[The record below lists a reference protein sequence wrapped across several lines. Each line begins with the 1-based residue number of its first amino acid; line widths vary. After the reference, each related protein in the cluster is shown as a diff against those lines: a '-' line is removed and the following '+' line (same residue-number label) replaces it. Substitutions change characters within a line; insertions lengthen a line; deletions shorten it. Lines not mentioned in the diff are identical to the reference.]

1 MATAMPPRTRTA
13 PIRRFRIFLRWRWR
27 RCRNRASGSRRVW
40 NSRGGLWKMWNT
52 QGGRYEVRRDIS
64 SVRSY
69 EVGADDGCRPGHA
82 RHERLDITQ
91 VIVRDSGR
99 VARSGRRRPG
109 HLRLPR
115 APQCRRQH
123 GDPHTCDDT
132 TPEAIRP
139 ARGCIPAPVSA
150 MMTAPYGTAATSRA
164 GVRARRSDAGSTMP
178 LDATDRLRAYRG
190 GMVVCP
196 SRRPNSGGGPR
207 AAARLGGLALT
218 VQRFRRQHTE
228 GMTRDTHG

>member
-1 MATAMPPRTRTA
+1 MCGILVGACGKCGTRRVDGTRFAAISQVSGRTR
-13 PIRRFRIFLRWRWR
+13 W
-27 RCRNRASGSRRVW
+27 
-40 NSRGGLWKMWNT
+40 
-52 QGGRYEVRRDIS
+52 VRMT
-64 SVRSY
+64 VA
-69 EVGADDGCRPGHA
+69 VPGTPG
-82 RHERLDITQ
+82 HERLDITQ